1 MLIHPSAFAA
11 NYNKRA
17 FKIGHTLVGH
27 PLFELPRLVRLA
39 QRLSPQGGA
48 NSVLYFRGNNAINQV
63 DQGDSS
69 SHPEQNQQKPRQTFV
84 ARNLERP
91 ALSVEETVAQI
102 ESCNAWMQL
111 RDVGADP
118 EYQQLLNDLMK
129 EFAQH
134 AEALA
139 PGIRDVRADIFVSS
153 PGATTPFHLD
163 EEHNFLL
170 QMRGDKKLAIMD
182 GSDRR
187 VLSEAQIAAF
197 YAGNGELAP
206 YTPELERFAEHVHL
220 APGEGVHIPPCYP
233 HWVQN
238 GSAVSISL
246 GVLWQSDH
254 TAKQRNLYRVNGWLR
269 GLGLAPR
276 PVGQIGIVDELKV
289 VPFALKRRASRVLRT
304 GMQRLGLRG

>member
-1 MLIHPSAFAA
+1 MLRIHPAAFAD
-11 NYNKRA
+11 NFNKNA

-39 QRLSPQGGA
+39 QRLSPTGGT
-48 NSVLYFRGNNAINQV
+48 NSVLYFRGDNAINQFDANV
-63 DQGDSS
+63 IATSA
-69 SHPEQNQQKPRQTFV
+69 QKRQTPRQTFV

-91 ALSVEETVAQI
+91 ALAVEETVAQI

-118 EYQQLLNDLMK
+118 QYKLLLDEVMK
-129 EFAQH
+129 EFAEQ
-134 AEALA
+134 AQPLA
-139 PGIRDVRADIFVSS
+139 PGICSVRADIFVSS

-170 QMRGDKKLAIMD
+170 QIRGSKELAIMD

-187 VLSEAQIAAF
+187 VLREAQIAAF
-197 YAGNGELAP
+197 YQGNGELAP
-206 YTPELERFAEHVHL
+206 YAPELERFAEHVHL
-220 APGEGVHIPPCYP
+220 GPSEGVHIPPCYP

-238 GSAVSISL
+238 GNAVSISF

-254 TAKQRNLYRVNGWLR
+254 TARQRNLYRVNRWLR
-269 GLGLAPR
+269 GVGLAPR
-276 PVGQIGIVDELKV
+276 PAGESSVVDELKV
-289 VPFALKRRASRVLRT
+289 APFALKRRATRVLKA
-304 GMQRLGLRG
+304 GMHRLGLGA